1 MKIDIRFGDSK
12 KYRCRGNNNGGKCSI
27 KLESTQEA
35 GAGRAKKLA
44 RSSLG
49 AVTNITQ
56 PGGTVGFIQI
66 HDGDTQILS
75 SILQAGKVINNF
87 TVARPGSTL
96 NLANGLLLQYGDD
109 AFQSIVSRTV
119 NGPNE
124 NCLVSIPSGQEI
136 GQVDHIIPAY
146 QKGVSLSASPRS
158 YLEVRIDPNCQ
169 ADSLTFNVEIL
180 AQRKSDGRWFSF
192 NDTQTIPVSSRV
204 GITSWQVTDPLY
216 IAGATQR
223 FVLNLDGPLGSDLVE
238 ITIFE
243 DGASTPLHTFNQS
256 QLVPIAGLI
265 NTYKLDQ
272 VFQLPPGNYKAH
284 VVVGQTTS
292 PATAETAFKVVY

>member
-1 MKIDIRFGDSK
+1 M
-12 KYRCRGNNNGGKCSI
+12 
-27 KLESTQEA
+27 
-35 GAGRAKKLA
+35 
-44 RSSLG
+44 
-49 AVTNITQ
+49 
-56 PGGTVGFIQI
+56 
-66 HDGDTQILS
+66 
-75 SILQAGKVINNF
+75 
-87 TVARPGSTL
+87 
-96 NLANGLLLQYGDD
+96 
-109 AFQSIVSRTV
+109 
-119 NGPNE
+119 
-124 NCLVSIPSGQEI
+124 
-136 GQVDHIIPAY
+136 
-146 QKGVSLSASPRS
+146 
-158 YLEVRIDPNCQ
+158 RIDPNCQ